1 MLIKPNLI
9 ANSEQ
14 RFKQADFSPTE
25 LDRKLG
31 DGPIQMSVQKK
42 QLRQRQLLE
51 QTDDPQLV
59 QIGLERIIQG
69 NDLDSINYLA
79 RGTQASHSICRI
91 QLKDA
96 RANLIGYATG
106 FLIGPG
112 LLMTN
117 HHVFGKLADATNSIA
132 DFDFELD
139 MAGLERTPVRLAFSP
154 RDFSTPMTGWITRS
168 WRSRRGRYPGD
179 ASSPS
184 GAGCRSAASPA
195 RAIPANISPSSSIPA
210 ARPSRSACART
221 SCSNMP
227 AISCGT

>member
-25 LDRKLG
+25 LNRKLG

-51 QTDDPQLV
+51 QTDDAQLV

-79 RGTQASHSICRI
+79 KGTQASHSICRI

-96 RANLIGYATG
+96 RCQ
-106 FLIGPG
+106 
-112 LLMTN
+112 
-117 HHVFGKLADATNSIA
+117 
-132 DFDFELD
+132 FDRLCNRLPD
-139 MAGLERTPVRLAFSP
+139 RPRPVDDQSSRVRQA
-154 RDFSTPMTGWITRS
+154 
-168 WRSRRGRYPGD
+168 SRRHQLDR
-179 ASSPS
+179 
-184 GAGCRSAASPA
+184 RF
-195 RAIPANISPSSSIPA
+195 RF
-210 ARPSRSACART
+210 
-221 SCSNMP
+221 
-227 AISCGT
+227 